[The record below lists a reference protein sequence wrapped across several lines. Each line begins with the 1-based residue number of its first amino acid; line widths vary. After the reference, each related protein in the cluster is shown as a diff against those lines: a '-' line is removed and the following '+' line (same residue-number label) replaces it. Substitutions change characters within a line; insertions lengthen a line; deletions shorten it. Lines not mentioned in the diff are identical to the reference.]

1 MFCWSAA
8 GWMRRDRENSYS
20 LFADAAPAQELSQ
33 FLDSAEDI
41 IQPFTPF
48 SSEGVPELS
57 PWNARA
63 Q

>member
-1 MFCWSAA
+1 
-8 GWMRRDRENSYS
+8 MRRDRENSYS